1 MRAISAW
8 RSNSGIFWRI
18 DEGAMD
24 AGEMDEGEVDAMG
37 AMGEMD
43 AGEMDVR
50 AMDADAMDAGGA
62 FWRGAEVD
70 AMGAGLFAADC

>member
-24 AGEMDEGEVDAMG
+24 AGEMGAGEVDAMG
-37 AMGEMD
+37 AMGE
-43 AGEMDVR
+43 
-50 AMDADAMDAGGA
+50 MDADAMDAGGA
-62 FWRGAEVD
+62 FWRGAEAMD
-70 AMGAGLFAADC
+70 AMDAEVEAMDAGPFTVDC